1 MTKTPKNK
9 KIKDV
14 RAFKLTSGEDII
26 SEVVSENE
34 HEYILHY
41 PLMLTEIM
49 DEDESIGVAL
59 VNYPNPFLDSAAFTV
74 SKDKVIVNG
83 EIIDEMRQY
92 YFKSLEL
99 QKLSHLKIRQRIADA
114 VLDLSDHL
122 MERDNEVSLG
132 ENVLRFPGRNLLP
145 GPRTLQ

>member
-1 MTKTPKNK
+1 
-9 KIKDV
+9 
-14 RAFKLTSGEDII
+14 
-26 SEVVSENE
+26 
-34 HEYILHY
+34 
-41 PLMLTEIM
+41 MLTEIM

-99 QKLSHLKIRQRIADA
+99 QKISHLKIRQRIADA